1 MKNKLLLLALT
12 LTFSSC
18 GIFKTTNASVSSTIE
33 EFVKETKEVNATDKF
48 IGKYDITV
56 FGLPDVGEMQLT
68 MNVTKDVTKDVD
80 ELKTEIEEGEQESG
94 FDVLK
99 TEIEE
104 DILYIDIYVDSYGVN
119 VSFEIYVDGNSVTG
133 YLADMFELEGTITK
147 YEKLR

>member
-18 GIFKTTNASVSSTIE
+18 GIFITTNASVSSTTE

-68 MNVTKDVTKDVD
+68 MNVTKDVD

-147 YEKLR
+147 YVKLK

>member
-18 GIFKTTNASVSSTIE
+18 GIFKTTNAPKVSSAEVE
-33 EFVKETKEVNATDKF
+33 EVKEIDSTAKF

-56 FGLPDVGEMQLT
+56 FVLPDVGELGLI
-68 MNVTKDVTKDVD
+68 MNVTRDGD

-94 FDVLK
+94 LDVLK

-104 DILYIDIYVDSYGVN
+104 DILYVDVYVDGYGIN
-119 VSFEIYVDGNSVTG
+119 VSFEIYVDGNTVTG

-147 YEKLR
+147 YVKLK

>member
-18 GIFKTTNASVSSTIE
+18 GIFITTNASVSSTIE

-68 MNVTKDVTKDVD
+68 MNVTKDVD

-104 DILYIDIYVDSYGVN
+104 DILYIDIYVDSYAVN

>member
-18 GIFKTTNASVSSTIE
+18 GIFKTTNAPKVSSAEVE
-33 EFVKETKEVNATDKF
+33 EVKEIDSTAKF

-56 FGLPDVGEMQLT
+56 FGVPDVGELELT
-68 MNVTKDVTKDVD
+68 MNVSKDGN
-80 ELKTEIEEGEQESG
+80 ELKTVIEEGEQESG
-94 FDVLK
+94 LDVLK

-104 DILYIDIYVDSYGVN
+104 DILYVDVYVDSYGIN
-119 VSFEIYVDGNSVTG
+119 ISFEIYVDGNIVTG

-147 YEKLR
+147 

>member
-18 GIFKTTNASVSSTIE
+18 GIFITTNASVSSTIE
-33 EFVKETKEVNATDKF
+33 EFVEETKEVNATDKF

-56 FGLPDVGEMQLT
+56 FGLPDVGEMELT
-68 MNVTKDVTKDVD
+68 MNVTKDVD

>member
-18 GIFKTTNASVSSTIE
+18 GVFITTNASVSSTIE

-56 FGLPDVGEMQLT
+56 FGLPDVGEIQLT
-68 MNVTKDVTKDVD
+68 MNVTKDVD

-99 TEIEE
+99 TKIEE
-104 DILYIDIYVDSYGVN
+104 DVLYIDIYVDSYGVN

>member
-1 MKNKLLLLALT
+1 MKNKILLLALI

-18 GIFKTTNASVSSTIE
+18 GIFISVTDTGSTVNEIQVE
-33 EFVKETKEVNATDKF
+33 PSLDEVTKF

-56 FGLPDVGEMQLT
+56 FGLPDVGELGLI
-68 MNVTKDVTKDVD
+68 MNVTRDGE

-94 FDVLK
+94 LDVLK

-104 DILYIDIYVDSYGVN
+104 DILYIDLYVDSYGIN
-119 VSFEIYVDGNSVTG
+119 VSFEIYVDGNTVTG

-147 YEKLR
+147 YVKLK

>member
-1 MKNKLLLLALT
+1 MKNKILLLALI

-18 GIFKTTNASVSSTIE
+18 GIFISVTDTGSTVNEIQ
-33 EFVKETKEVNATDKF
+33 VETSLDEVTKF

-56 FGLPDVGEMQLT
+56 FGLPDVGELGLI
-68 MNVTKDVTKDVD
+68 MNVTRDGE

-94 FDVLK
+94 LDVLK

-104 DILYIDIYVDSYGVN
+104 DILYVDVYVDGYGIN
-119 VSFEIYVDGNSVTG
+119 VSFEIYVDGNTVTG

-147 YEKLR
+147 YVKLK

>member
-18 GIFKTTNASVSSTIE
+18 GVFITTNASVSSTIE

-68 MNVTKDVTKDVD
+68 MNVTKDVD

>member
-18 GIFKTTNASVSSTIE
+18 GIFITTNASVSSTIE

-68 MNVTKDVTKDVD
+68 MNVTKDVD